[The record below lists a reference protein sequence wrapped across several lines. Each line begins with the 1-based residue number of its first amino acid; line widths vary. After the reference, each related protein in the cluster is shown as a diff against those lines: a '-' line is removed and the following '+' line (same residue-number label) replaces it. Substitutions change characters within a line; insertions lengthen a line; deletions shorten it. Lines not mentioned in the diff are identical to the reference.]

1 MSSAYISFNNVDLL
15 FFKKNLTFSGM
26 RERERDFYIIAAFA
40 HKKNKPQTTN
50 IVWIIL
56 SPLFSSFHKKHK
68 HTCNIHISFVN
79 ECVYQPFH
87 DIYNVEIWYKI
98 CYRNMAVKNDNNINN
113 QGF

>member
-1 MSSAYISFNNVDLL
+1 MLSAYISFNNVDLSF
-15 FFKKNLTFSGM
+15 FFKIRHSLEW
-26 RERERDFYIIAAFA
+26 ERERDFYIIAAFA
-40 HKKNKPQTTN
+40 LKKNKPQTTN

-68 HTCNIHISFVN
+68 HTCNIHISSVN
-79 ECVYQPFH
+79 EFVYQPFH